1 MSIQSIFKQL
11 LLSMI
16 LTVTSLFS
24 HLAYGEAISARQCSE
39 IYPFLQTKKA
49 VSAKQ
54 NKFDYLSDLK
64 KLGIQYQSKQQRIE
78 NGEYILDII
87 FPSLNFEQ
95 FQFLR
100 EKFGSRTYVQF
111 VPGQHYLLTD
121 FLSPMAQALVNK
133 TYKTEYY
140 SFSTLGNIETTN
152 KKTRETLDSFF
163 PLQKNGVEKMTN
175 CWGTVLELIKTD
187 YSHNAKLSYDI
198 YWMGR
203 WEATD
208 LFQDN
213 TYSSRVY
220 PADVQTGD
228 VILFFESTQSENHN
242 KYVMLQHAAYVVT
255 KDLVFEKTDTGSD
268 QPFRS
273 AWKNDVIKKF
283 KKIFKNNLHVEYR
296 RFHNKNNLLFQ
307 KPFVVPFEWTRF
319 EKNILRMANPSII
332 SKKIIVGCE
341 SGMGGGCDQIHSIFT
356 TIKIQIDADSG
367 RGTLDQKSPEF
378 LSFKNVEFK

>member
-1 MSIQSIFKQL
+1 M
-11 LLSMI
+11 
-16 LTVTSLFS
+16 T
-24 HLAYGEAISARQCSE
+24 
-39 IYPFLQTKKA
+39 
-49 VSAKQ
+49 
-54 NKFDYLSDLK
+54 
-64 KLGIQYQSKQQRIE
+64 
-78 NGEYILDII
+78 
-87 FPSLNFEQ
+87 
-95 FQFLR
+95 
-100 EKFGSRTYVQF
+100 
-111 VPGQHYLLTD
+111 
-121 FLSPMAQALVNK
+121 QALVNK
-133 TYKTEYY
+133 TFQTESY
-140 SFSTLGNIETTN
+140 SFSALGNIETTD

-175 CWGTVLELIKTD
+175 CWGTVLELIKAD

-268 QPFRS
+268 QPFRP

-319 EKNILRMANPSII
+319 EKNILRMANPSVI

-356 TIKIQIDADSG
+356 TIKIQIDAESG